1 MQNVS
6 ICLSGHPR
14 TFLEHQS
21 TWSRYVNLIRSEYQ
35 VFIYFHAWAQQ
46 GLVRTVDGNYVEG
59 SYDIHYYQQ
68 TQALIDELKPNAFAI
83 ESVSPEL
90 DSKAASF
97 PPVLLSS
104 WQAGRKKIL
113 SQLYSIGRADLLG
126 QRFEQAKNIK
136 SDVVVKL
143 RFDALPHNLTLN
155 EIRYVAQHPYAK
167 VLFAPSPLFH
177 IHPGGGGGC
186 QACHAFFD
194 AHWLQDGFQER
205 TDGFLASHTHHT
217 NDICDLF
224 AVGSPQVMERYA
236 RLYDDAEVLLT
247 RMMQSADR
255 HLVADYRLAPDA
267 DDERDSRIVG
277 TASTTWDIEK
287 SPIFIPEKLI
297 RYQMSDLLVIHG
309 ETMAVIQ
316 RR

>member
-68 TQALIDELKPNAFAI
+68 TQALIDEPKPNAFAI

-104 WQAGRKKIL
+104 
-113 SQLYSIGRADLLG
+113 
-126 QRFEQAKNIK
+126 
-136 SDVVVKL
+136 
-143 RFDALPHNLTLN
+143 
-155 EIRYVAQHPYAK
+155 
-167 VLFAPSPLFH
+167 
-177 IHPGGGGGC
+177 
-186 QACHAFFD
+186 
-194 AHWLQDGFQER
+194 
-205 TDGFLASHTHHT
+205 
-217 NDICDLF
+217 
-224 AVGSPQVMERYA
+224 
-236 RLYDDAEVLLT
+236 
-247 RMMQSADR
+247 
-255 HLVADYRLAPDA
+255 
-267 DDERDSRIVG
+267 
-277 TASTTWDIEK
+277 
-287 SPIFIPEKLI
+287 
-297 RYQMSDLLVIHG
+297 
-309 ETMAVIQ
+309 
-316 RR
+316 

>member
-1 MQNVS
+1 MHNVS

-21 TWSRYVNLIRSEYQ
+21 TWDRYVNLIRSEYH
-35 VFIYFHAWAQQ
+35 VFVYFHAWAQQ
-46 GLVRTVDGNYVEG
+46 GLVRIVNGNYLEG
-59 SYDIHYYQQ
+59 CYDFHYYEQ
-68 TQALIDELKPNAFAI
+68 TQALIDHLKPNAFAI

-90 DSKAASF
+90 DLKTKSF
-97 PPVLLSS
+97 SPVLLSS
-104 WQAGRKKIL
+104 WQASRKKIM
-113 SQLYSIGRADLLG
+113 SQLYSVGRADLLR
-126 QRFEQAKNIK
+126 QRFEQSENIK

-155 EIRYVAQHPYAK
+155 EIHYVARHPDAK

-177 IHPGGGGGC
+177 VHPGGGGGC

-194 AHWLQDGFQER
+194 AHWLQDGFEER
-205 TDGFLASHTHHT
+205 TDAFLASHPRHT

-224 AVGSPQVMERYA
+224 AVGSPRTMEHYA
-236 RLYDDAEVLLT
+236 RLYDNAEALFARMLQDADK
-247 RMMQSADR
+247 R
-255 HLVADYRLAPDA
+255 LVDDYRLAPDP

-277 TASTTWDIEK
+277 TTSTTWNIEE

-297 RYQMSDLLVIHG
+297 RYQMSDFLVVHG